1 MGSRAWGILPA
12 WGWGTAQEA
21 AELAALDDLPSS
33 SRQPCP
39 SAQVTASTGSVP
51 VSGVGTLSRRKPGLA
66 SLCCSGAL
74 GNLTS
79 LQSFRKTVLGKMAK
93 QRRGNGML

>member
-39 SAQVTASTGSVP
+39 SAQVTASTGECAC
-51 VSGVGTLSRRKPGLA
+51 VGGGHTFQEKARA
-66 SLCCSGAL
+66 SLAVLLWGSWEPS
-74 GNLTS
+74 LTS
-79 LQSFRKTVLGKMAK
+79 EF
-93 QRRGNGML
+93 